1 MRNSGKCDQSHI
13 RSGCGRV
20 QIESVVIWRGG
31 KQVVGNQQASSDLGV
46 LAIDRRAVARKV
58 VLPALFAVLILALV
72 LLGGSRVHSV
82 SHALRQVFDLSPG
95 WMVVALVFETLSLA
109 GYVALMSLVMGTRTP
124 RVGVRASAQVT
135 LAGVAAT
142 RLLPTAGA
150 GGAALTLWTLRR
162 AGLQPRAA
170 TRTLVAFFVVLYSVF
185 LAAIVLSGAA
195 LSLGWVDAGA
205 PTAISAIPA
214 MIALVGIVACS
225 MLARGRV
232 IERDATRGAEEEEE
246 RSGWRE
252 RVHAIRQVLGQA
264 VRDGR
269 QLVAS
274 HDPRLLGAVAYWLF
288 DAAVL
293 WAMLHAFGSSPAL
306 PVVALAYLVGQ
317 VANTV
322 PLPGSVSGGTV
333 GLLIALGCASEVAL
347 PAVLAYRAVSV
358 WLPTP
363 AALAA
368 IPRLRNTIARWRRED
383 EQPEASV
390 ARPDFSR
397 ARARLE
403 SPFTVAA

>member
-1 MRNSGKCDQSHI
+1 
-13 RSGCGRV
+13 
-20 QIESVVIWRGG
+20 
-31 KQVVGNQQASSDLGV
+31 VGNQQASSEFALP
-46 LAIDRRAVARKV
+46 AIDGRAVARKV
-58 VLPALFAVLILALV
+58 VLPALFVAAIVALV
-72 LLGGSRVHSV
+72 LLAGSRMRSV
-82 SHALRQVFDLSPG
+82 AHALRQVVDLSPR
-95 WMVVALVFETLSLA
+95 WMIIALAFETLSLA
-109 GYVALMSLVMGTRTP
+109 GYVALMSLVMGRAAP
-124 RVGVRASAQVT
+124 RVGVRVSAQVT
-135 LAGVAAT
+135 LAGAAAT

-170 TRTLVAFFVVLYSVF
+170 ARALVAFFVVLYSVF

-195 LSLGWVDAGA
+195 LSLGWVSDDG
-205 PTAISAIPA
+205 PTALSAIPA
-214 MIALVGIVACS
+214 IIALVGIVACA
-225 MLARGRV
+225 MLAGGRV
-232 IERDATRGAEEEEE
+232 IELDAEADAQHGDSGR
-246 RSGWRE
+246 RS
-252 RVHAIRQVLGQA
+252 RVRAAAQLVGQA

-269 QLVAS
+269 RLATS
-274 HDPRLLGAVAYWLF
+274 PDPRLLGAVAYWLF

-333 GLLIALGCASEVAL
+333 GLLIAFGSAPAVAL

-368 IPRLRNTIARWRRED
+368 IPKLRNTIARWVSED
-383 EQPEASV
+383 QQPEQAV
-390 ARPDFSR
+390 AQPDFSVTP
-397 ARARLE
+397 ARLE
-403 SPFTVAA
+403 SSFGLAA